1 MKRLLIA
8 AVFAVAGLAA
18 FAGTC
23 TITHISLTT
32 IGTHDTFAGQL
43 DNNSGV
49 DILQHNFVVAFLD
62 ANNNVVEVKTVS
74 GCLRSIQNGKTDF
87 FSAASSASAST
98 TTTGLARLAFDS
110 TFKVGTVVA
119 SDLTISNVN
128 VRRDGDTLRVSGTV
142 KNNSSD
148 TVANAVA
155 CIVVFNNAG
164 NVVVTSRANVDDTS
178 LAQNQT
184 GNFDKS
190 ITVPDNAGTVDH
202 VDIYV
207 DGLDGDSN
215 GTPVAPEA
223 SKGHNVNICAT
234 PTNTAT
240 NTATF
245 TPTTTPSPTATPTNT
260 PVATNTPVPTHTPCP

>member
-62 ANNNVVEVKTVS
+62 ANNNVVEVKTVP

-184 GNFDKS
+184 GNFDRS

-223 SKGHNVNICAT
+223 STGHDVNICAT
-234 PTNTAT
+234 PTKTSTTSPSPTWSPTAT
-240 NTATF
+240 NTPEPTI
-245 TPTTTPSPTATPTNT
+245 TPT
-260 PVATNTPVPTHTPCP
+260 ATNTPVPTHTPCP